1 MAIDIIVINDSLKTV
16 IILSFSYLD
25 KKNLSS
31 YLYCYSQLNFE
42 SNDGSSNEEENCFE
56 RYSSYWND
64 GARQRRPAI
73 IKIHPWNSARAEKN
87 NK

>member
-31 YLYCYSQLNFE
+31 YLYCYSHLNFE
-42 SNDGSSNEEENCFE
+42 SNDHEVHRTTKKIVSNDTLRIETMVH
-56 RYSSYWND
+56 D
-64 GARQRRPAI
+64 KGGRP
-73 IKIHPWNSARAEKN
+73 
-87 NK
+87 

>member
-31 YLYCYSQLNFE
+31 YLYCYSHLNFE
-42 SNDGSSNEEENCFE
+42 SNDHEVHRTTKKIVSNDTLRIETMVH
-56 RYSSYWND
+56 D
-64 GARQRRPAI
+64 KGDRP
-73 IKIHPWNSARAEKN
+73 
-87 NK
+87 